1 MALLDEVL
9 EANGG
14 MDQWRRVQR
23 FTVHMSIGGALL
35 ARKGKAGLLKEIVA
49 NGSIETQSVRL
60 TGFRAPDKCVTYR
73 PYQVAIER
81 LDGTVLQ
88 TRNDPRAAFL
98 QDSEDAPWD
107 DLDLVYFSGLSV
119 WNCLAI
125 PFLLAHPETRTEE
138 LAPWREGGGEWRR
151 LRAIFSPSIAMH
163 SSVQIFCFDSDRL
176 QRRSDYQLIAAG
188 RPLVADYSSA
198 HQKFSG
204 IIVPTL
210 RRSLEVGHDG
220 VAVPKPAL
228 IDIEIFDVC
237 FD

>member
-14 MDQWRRVQR
+14 MDQWRRVQG

-35 ARKGKAGLLKEIVA
+35 ARKGKAGLLKEIVV

-60 TGFRAPDKCVTYR
+60 TGFKAPDKCLTYR
-73 PYQVAIER
+73 PYGVAIER

-88 TRNDPRAAFL
+88 TRSDPRAAFL
-98 QDSEDAPWD
+98 QGSEEAPWD
-107 DLDLVYFSGLSV
+107 DLDLAYFSGLSV

-125 PFLLAHPETRTEE
+125 PFLLAHPEIRTEE
-138 LAPWREGGGEWRR
+138 LAPLREGVGEWRR
-151 LRAIFSPSIAMH
+151 LRAIFPPSIATH
-163 SSVQIFCFDSDRL
+163 SSAQIFWFDSDLL
-176 QRRSDYQLIAAG
+176 QRRSDYQLVAAG
-188 RPLVADYSSA
+188 RPFVADYSSA

-204 IIVPTL
+204 ITVPTL
-210 RRSLEVGHDG
+210 RRLLEIGHDG
-220 VAVPKPAL
+220 AAVPKPAL
-228 IDIEIFDVC
+228 IDIEIFDVS

>member
-1 MALLDEVL
+1 MTLLDEVL

-14 MDQWRRVQR
+14 MDHWRRFQR
-23 FTVHMSIGGALL
+23 FTVHMSIDGALI
-35 ARKGKAGLLKEIVA
+35 ARKGKAGLMKEIVA
-49 NGSIETQSVRL
+49 NGSIKTQSVRL
-60 TGFRAPDKCVTYR
+60 TGFRAPDECVTYR
-73 PYQVAIER
+73 PHRVAIEK

-88 TRNDPRAAFL
+88 TRGNSRAAFL

-125 PFLLAHPETRTEE
+125 PFLLAHPEIRTEE
-138 LAPWREGGGEWRR
+138 LAPWREGVREWRR
-151 LRAIFSPSIAMH
+151 LRAIFPPSIPTY
-163 SSVQIFCFDSDRL
+163 SSAQIFCFDSDRL
-176 QRRSDYQLIAAG
+176 QRRADYQLVAAG

-204 IIVPTL
+204 ITVPTL
-210 RRSLEVGHDG
+210 RRALEIGHDG
-220 VAVPKPAL
+220 VVVPKPAL
-228 IDIEIFDVC
+228 IDIEIFDVR

>member
-14 MDQWRRVQR
+14 MDRWRYVQQ

-35 ARKGKAGLLKEIVA
+35 AQKGNADLLKEIVA
-49 NGSIETQSVRL
+49 NGTIETQSVRL
-60 TGFRAPDKCVTYR
+60 TGLGAPDRCVTYR
-73 PYQVAIER
+73 PHRVAIER
-81 LDGTVLQ
+81 SDGTVLL
-88 TRNDPRAAFL
+88 TRSDPRAALL
-98 QDSEDAPWD
+98 QDAQDAPWD

-125 PFLLAHPETRTEE
+125 PFLLAHPKIRMEE
-138 LAPWREGGGEWRR
+138 LAPWRDGVGEWRR
-151 LRAIFSPSIAMH
+151 LRAIFPPSIATH
-163 SSVQIFCFDSDRL
+163 SSAQTFYFDSDRL
-176 QRRSDYQLIAAG
+176 QRRADYQLVAAG

-204 IIVPTL
+204 ITVPTL
-210 RRSLEVGHDG
+210 RRSLEIGHDG
-220 VAVPKPAL
+220 AVVPRPAL
-228 IDIEIFDVC
+228 IDIESFDVS